1 MTNMVTPRCRPLG
14 DPWRLKHNGHPS
26 VPVVA
31 DGAKDVA
38 AAPMVVTPRAAY
50 GNGNGSTMSS
60 GFARGSLRPTHGSP
74 RAGPGPLLPRRLSP
88 YSPAHIMSIPFQ
100 RFGRRRLTPG
110 HGSNN
115 IPVPNPHVGEQN
127 DRP

>member
-38 AAPMVVTPRAAY
+38 AASVVLAPRADRQRPD
-50 GNGNGSTMSS
+50 NGL
-60 GFARGSLRPTHGSP
+60 RLRPRITPANAWFPKSRTCHIG
-74 RAGPGPLLPRRLSP
+74 AGVNAMVEQPIIHRINP
-88 YSPAHIMSIPFQ
+88 Q
-100 RFGRRRLTPG
+100 
-110 HGSNN
+110 
-115 IPVPNPHVGEQN
+115 VP
-127 DRP
+127 